1 MAGCP
6 GRATLYPEPQL
17 PLLSLHLGRGR
28 ACRWRV
34 RDRHNVLPRPGH
46 PGARACVTL
55 PATQH
60 ITRVWGLSSGSGRPW
75 EGRAGD
81 SGMAGLVARRL
92 QAENRR
98 EELGATGK
106 LGTPCLPRAEVSL
119 VPASHSPSPH
129 GPWGNPLH
137 SVLGGV
143 TWLNP
148 SSQDGGPLVVSAGV
162 QKGAPRRGGGSSVRC

>member
-1 MAGCP
+1 M
-6 GRATLYPEPQL
+6 
-17 PLLSLHLGRGR
+17 
-28 ACRWRV
+28 
-34 RDRHNVLPRPGH
+34 
-46 PGARACVTL
+46 TL

-60 ITRVWGLSSGSGRPW
+60 ITRVWGLSSGSGHPW

>member
-1 MAGCP
+1 MHKQKGPGQRTGDGEEGQAPRPAREGGGAEEQERRSRRPAREAPPAGGGQSP
-6 GRATLYPEPQL
+6 ARALHALSVLQRLRAPLGGQGRGL
-17 PLLSLHLGRGR
+17 RDGR
-28 ACRWRV
+28 AC
-34 RDRHNVLPRPGH
+34 G
-46 PGARACVTL
+46 
-55 PATQH
+55 
-60 ITRVWGLSSGSGRPW
+60 
-75 EGRAGD
+75 
-81 SGMAGLVARRL
+81 RRL

-129 GPWGNPLH
+129 GPRGNPLH

-162 QKGAPRRGGGSSVRC
+162 QKGAPRRGGDSSVRC